1 MAMQQEVSDNNTI
14 LYPVLISVSSN
25 YGDRVSNCHDAL
37 KWIDSV
43 LIDSVCSTIYETD
56 DIGSNK
62 ESSSNKSGD
71 SSASSQAKPKYMN
84 AVISGYTDIPFETF
98 NANLKEYELNH
109 GRDPE
114 TRKKGEVPIDLD
126 IVKWNG
132 NIIRPRDYAADY
144 FRKGLAEI
152 EQG

>member
-25 YGDRVSNCHDAL
+25 CGDRLCNCHDAL
-37 KWIDSV
+37 TWLDSV
-43 LIDSVCSTIYETD
+43 LIDSNCSSIYETE
-56 DIGSNK
+56 DISSKK
-62 ESSSNKSGD
+62 ENSNKSGD

-132 NIIRPRDYAADY
+132 NIIRPRDYAANY
-144 FRKGLAEI
+144 FRKGLTEI

>member
-1 MAMQQEVSDNNTI
+1 MNTEVSGDI
-14 LYPVLISVSSN
+14 QCLHPVLISVSSN
-25 YGDRVSNCHDAL
+25 CGDRIKNCQDAL
-37 KWIDSV
+37 AWLTSV
-43 LIDSVCSTIYETD
+43 LKNAVMSSVYETE
-56 DIGSNK
+56 DISSKK
-62 ESSSNKSGD
+62 ENSGKMDGD
-71 SSASSQAKPKYMN
+71 SSATLQAKPKYMN

-98 NANLKEYELNH
+98 NANLKAYEWKH
-109 GRDPE
+109 GRDSE
-114 TRKKGEVPIDLD
+114 ARRKGEVPIDLD